1 MRGLSIELSLPVR
14 LCAMRHRGARR
25 GRALTGRK
33 LETEDLNRSLGRWML
48 PFRSKDGNRKY
59 KGTVHCLY
67 VIYRTAGVAGWFRGM
82 IAKLWQTV
90 LTAAFQLMT
99 FEYIRAAVMSAAFRL
114 RSQA

>member
-1 MRGLSIELSLPVR
+1 M
-14 LCAMRHRGARR
+14 MHRGARR
-25 GRALTGRK
+25 ASALTARK
-33 LETEDLNRSLGRWML
+33 LEIEVLTSWLGCWML
-48 PFRSKDGNRKY
+48 LFRSKDGIRKY

-114 RSQA
+114 RFQA